1 MKKKN
6 KITDPTAAEKFDD
19 FDNAFILF
27 DKIKTGVKSK
37 MQDAKTNQNWFKLGL
52 NKTRKEILK
61 RNKQI
66 KALYKIQMYLLL
78 LNFLMIILQ
87 WYLNQYMN

>member
-6 KITDPTAAEKFDD
+6 KITDPTEKFDD

-27 DKIKTGVKSK
+27 DKIKTGVKSN

-87 WYLNQYMN
+87 WYLINT